1 MKLPGP
7 LAVSASILCA
17 LLASCG
23 GSGTPHSAGGTPVMS
38 AAFPLKVGSTGR
50 YLVDQNNKPFLIVG
64 DAPQALMVNLSAAD
78 AEAYFANRAKRGFN
92 AVWINLLCSDY
103 TGGRTDGSTLTG
115 VVPFTT
121 PMDLSTPNEAYFAQC
136 DNMIRLAGKYGLV
149 VFLDPAET
157 GSFLSVMLNNGLAKC
172 TAYGQFL
179 GSRYKSF
186 DNIVW
191 MSGND
196 FQTWTDPI
204 SDSVVSAVALG
215 IKQTDT
221 RHIHTVELDYL
232 LSSSTDDPVWAN
244 IVSLN
249 GAYTY
254 YPTYAEVLQ
263 DYNRSPAMPV
273 FMEESDYEFENGADP
288 QRLRREAYWTFL
300 SGATGEIY
308 GNHYVWPFLS
318 GWQHEL
324 DTPGAFQLGY
334 AKGMLQA
341 RPWYSLV
348 PDQQHTILTTGYGT
362 FSGGGSAH
370 SSISSN
376 DYVAA
381 AATADGRL
389 FIAYIPT
396 ARTVTIDM
404 TKLSAPVTARWFD
417 PSNGAFKS
425 AAASVL
431 QNTGSH
437 AFTSPGLNA
446 EGGASSDWVL
456 LLEVNPV

>member
-1 MKLPGP
+1 
-7 LAVSASILCA
+7 
-17 LLASCG
+17 
-23 GSGTPHSAGGTPVMS
+23 
-38 AAFPLKVGSTGR
+38 
-50 YLVDQNNKPFLIVG
+50 
-64 DAPQALMVNLSAAD
+64 
-78 AEAYFANRAKRGFN
+78 
-92 AVWINLLCSDY
+92 
-103 TGGRTDGSTLTG
+103 
-115 VVPFTT
+115 
-121 PMDLSTPNEAYFAQC
+121 MDLSTPNEAYFAQC